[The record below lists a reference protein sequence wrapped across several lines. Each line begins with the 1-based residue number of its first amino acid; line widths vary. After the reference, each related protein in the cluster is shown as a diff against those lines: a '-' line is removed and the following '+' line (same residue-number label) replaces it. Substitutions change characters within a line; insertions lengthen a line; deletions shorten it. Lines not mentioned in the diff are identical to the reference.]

1 MFKVICV
8 TQMSAAEDFF
18 SQLEKICAA
27 GIDRVILREKTLSE
41 SEYEAIA
48 ERTAEICGR
57 YGVPLS
63 LHTFVNA
70 AKRLGCM
77 DIHLSFSDFSAGLSE
92 GFETVGVSVH
102 SIEEAVFVQS
112 RGAAYITAGHI
123 FPTDCKKGLPPRGV
137 DFLREIC
144 TEVHIP
150 VYAIG
155 GITPENIHLV
165 KASGAAGVCVMS
177 GLMKAGEPGKL
188 IRKMHSEQ

>member
-1 MFKVICV
+1 
-8 TQMSAAEDFF
+8 
-18 SQLEKICAA
+18 
-27 GIDRVILREKTLSE
+27 
-41 SEYEAIA
+41 
-48 ERTAEICGR
+48 
-57 YGVPLS
+57 
-63 LHTFVNA
+63 
-70 AKRLGCM
+70 M